1 MALPVDDARP
11 EGTVVSV
18 RGSVIDVRFSDGA
31 LPAINEALEVGG
43 SVAVVAEVQAHLDEQ
58 TVRAV
63 AMQSTEGLSRG
74 VPVRATGG
82 PISVPVGE
90 AMLGR
95 LVDVLGAP
103 RDGGP
108 PIPAKT
114 TRWPIHRAPPPLAQ
128 QSGARALLET
138 GIKVIDLLAPLARG
152 GKAGLFGGAG
162 VGKTVLVTELIRAMV
177 ETYSGISVFAG
188 VGERSREGHEM
199 LLEMR
204 RSGILDRTVLVYGQ
218 MNEPPGARWRVG
230 LSALTIAEYFRDEK
244 KRDVLLLMDNVFRF
258 VQAGGEISGLLGR
271 LPSRVGYQPTL
282 ATEVADL
289 EERIASV
296 PGAAVSAI
304 QAVYVPAD
312 DFTDPAVTALFNHF
326 DGSVVLSRAMAA
338 QAMYPAIDPLRSG
351 SVLLDPN
358 VVGEDHY
365 RLAEE
370 VRATIARYRDL
381 QDIIALLGMDE
392 LSPGDRRTVTRARRL
407 QRFLTQPFRVTEAFT
422 GKPGRTVPIAKTIE
436 GCRAILDGAADKWA
450 ESSLY
455 MVGDLDEARALEAK
469 AAAKPAEAAA

>member
-1 MALPVDDARP
+1 MALAAAVHPI
-11 EGTVVSV
+11 GTVIAV
-18 RGSVIDVRFSDGA
+18 RGSVIDVRFGDGL
-31 LPAINEALEVGG
+31 LPAINEALQIDGN
-43 SVAVVAEVQAHLDEQ
+43 VAVVAEVQAYLDAR

-63 AMQSTEGLSRG
+63 SMQSTEGLSRG

-82 PISVPVGE
+82 PITVPVGE

-95 LVDVLGAP
+95 LIDVLGSP

-108 PIPAKT
+108 SFPTDAL
-114 TRWPIHRAPPPLAQ
+114 RWPIHRPPPPIAQ
-128 QSGARALLET
+128 QSGTRTLLET

-152 GKAGLFGGAG
+152 GKTGLFGGAG
-162 VGKTVLVTELIRAMV
+162 VGKTVLVTELIRTMV

-204 RSGILDRTVLVYGQ
+204 RSKVLDRTVLVYGQ

-289 EERIASV
+289 EERIASI
-296 PGAAVSAI
+296 PGAAVSA
-304 QAVYVPAD
+304 
-312 DFTDPAVTALFNHF
+312 
-326 DGSVVLSRAMAA
+326 
-338 QAMYPAIDPLRSG
+338 
-351 SVLLDPN
+351 
-358 VVGEDHY
+358 
-365 RLAEE
+365 
-370 VRATIARYRDL
+370 
-381 QDIIALLGMDE
+381 
-392 LSPGDRRTVTRARRL
+392 
-407 QRFLTQPFRVTEAFT
+407 
-422 GKPGRTVPIAKTIE
+422 
-436 GCRAILDGAADKWA
+436 
-450 ESSLY
+450 
-455 MVGDLDEARALEAK
+455 
-469 AAAKPAEAAA
+469 